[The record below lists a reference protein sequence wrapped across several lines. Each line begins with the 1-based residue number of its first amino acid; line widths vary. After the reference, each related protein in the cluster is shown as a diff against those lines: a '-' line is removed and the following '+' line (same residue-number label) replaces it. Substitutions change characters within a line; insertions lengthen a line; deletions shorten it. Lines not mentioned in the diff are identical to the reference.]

1 MITVQQW
8 DQEQQLDEV
17 TRLAIYHTMVK
28 LYRFGVVETRL
39 DKLLIMLGIDQE
51 VAHLYRDQIMP
62 IDVELVKYIES
73 ISYSGQQAP
82 TVAYQ

>member
-8 DQEQQLDEV
+8 DQEQHLDEV

-39 DKLLIMLGIDQE
+39 DKLLIMLGIDHKIASQ
-51 VAHLYRDQIMP
+51 YSDQIVP
-62 IDVELVKYIES
+62 IDLELVKYIES
-73 ISYSGQQAP
+73 ITSSADQDASATYH
-82 TVAYQ
+82 

>member
-8 DQEQQLDEV
+8 DKEQHLDEV

-28 LYRFGVVETRL
+28 LYRFGVSETRL
-39 DKLLIMLGIDQE
+39 DKLLLMLGIDQE
-51 VAHLYRDQIMP
+51 VAYLYRDQIMP

-73 ISYSGQQAP
+73 ITYSGQTAP
-82 TVAYQ
+82 TVAY